1 MDGCKEED
9 AKGVTAEGSRICAA
23 EISDRET
30 TSIYRGPLGLI
41 SLRSSLS
48 SQSLRVSKPLDGS
61 S

>member
-30 TSIYRGPLGLI
+30 TSIYRGPLRLH
-41 SLRSSLS
+41 
-48 SQSLRVSKPLDGS
+48 KN
-61 S
+61 